1 MARGTIFTRPSLPP
15 LVTLRRT
22 KIVSSSSRMVG
33 HLRRARSEREW
44 AQRAREYLKAEIKR
58 ANLTYLMLAQRL
70 VEDGFEETPAS
81 IAIKL
86 AGGNLTAHDHLRL
99 TAINDRRNV

>member
-1 MARGTIFTRPSLPP
+1 
-15 LVTLRRT
+15 
-22 KIVSSSSRMVG
+22 MVG
-33 HLRRARSEREW
+33 HLRRARSERDW
-44 AQRAREYLKAEIKR
+44 AQKAREYLKAEIKR

-86 AGGNLTAHDHLRL
+86 AGGNLTAHFFLASLSAIGHDHLRL
-99 TAINDRRNV
+99 TAIIDRGDV

>member
-1 MARGTIFTRPSLPP
+1 MIFTRPSLPP
-15 LVTLRRT
+15 LVTRRRT
-22 KIVSSSSRMVG
+22 EIVSMVG
-33 HLRRARSEREW
+33 HLRRARSERDW
-44 AQRAREYLKAEIKR
+44 AQRTREYLKGEIKR

-86 AGGNLTAHDHLRL
+86 AGGNLTAHFFLASPQPL
-99 TAINDRRNV
+99 GMTT

>member
-1 MARGTIFTRPSLPP
+1 M
-15 LVTLRRT
+15 
-22 KIVSSSSRMVG
+22 
-33 HLRRARSEREW
+33 EREW

-58 ANLTYLMLAQRL
+58 ANLTYLMLARRL

-86 AGGNLTAHDHLRL
+86 AGGNLTAHFFSPASQPLGM
-99 TAINDRRNV
+99 TT